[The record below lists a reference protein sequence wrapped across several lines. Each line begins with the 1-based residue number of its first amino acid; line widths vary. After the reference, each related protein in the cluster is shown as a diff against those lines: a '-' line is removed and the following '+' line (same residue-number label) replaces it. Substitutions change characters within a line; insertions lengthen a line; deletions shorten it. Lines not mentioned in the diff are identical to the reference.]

1 MNFMK
6 RAWKSTKVKWGRSLL
21 LFAVFT
27 AILIFVL
34 AGLTIRSAAEE
45 AANQAQKEVGA
56 TVTLSANREASF
68 KKQEQTSSSG
78 STTEE
83 RPDPGSFSLTPV
95 SLTDSG
101 KNS

>member
-45 AANQAQKEVGA
+45 AANQAQKK
-56 TVTLSANREASF
+56 L
-68 KKQEQTSSSG
+68 EQQ
-78 STTEE
+78 
-83 RPDPGSFSLTPV
+83 
-95 SLTDSG
+95 
-101 KNS
+101 

>member
-45 AANQAQKEVGA
+45 AANQAQK
-56 TVTLSANREASF
+56 SWSNSDFKCQSRSF
-68 KKQEQTSSSG
+68 I
-78 STTEE
+78 
-83 RPDPGSFSLTPV
+83 
-95 SLTDSG
+95 
-101 KNS
+101 

>member
-68 KKQEQTSSSG
+68 KNRNKLLQAVL
-78 STTEE
+78 
-83 RPDPGSFSLTPV
+83 PL
-95 SLTDSG
+95 
-101 KNS
+101 KNVQIQAVFLLHQFP

>member
-45 AANQAQKEVGA
+45 AANQAQKR
-56 TVTLSANREASF
+56 SWSNSDFKCQSRSF
-68 KKQEQTSSSG
+68 I
-78 STTEE
+78 
-83 RPDPGSFSLTPV
+83 
-95 SLTDSG
+95 
-101 KNS
+101 

>member
-45 AANQAQKEVGA
+45 AVNH
-56 TVTLSANREASF
+56 
-68 KKQEQTSSSG
+68 KKKLEQQ
-78 STTEE
+78 
-83 RPDPGSFSLTPV
+83 
-95 SLTDSG
+95 
-101 KNS
+101 

>member
-45 AANQAQKEVGA
+45 AALRIV
-56 TVTLSANREASF
+56 RPASTKRSWSNSDF
-68 KKQEQTSSSG
+68 KCQS
-78 STTEE
+78 
-83 RPDPGSFSLTPV
+83 RSFI
-95 SLTDSG
+95 
-101 KNS
+101 